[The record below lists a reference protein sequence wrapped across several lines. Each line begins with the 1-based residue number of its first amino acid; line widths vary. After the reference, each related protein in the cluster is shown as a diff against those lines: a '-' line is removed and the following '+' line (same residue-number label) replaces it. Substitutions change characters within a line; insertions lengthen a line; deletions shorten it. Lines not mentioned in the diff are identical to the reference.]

1 MPEITFQQ
9 CRDGRAMLEMS
20 QEELAAAA
28 NVGLETVRTFE
39 SGIAKPTTNSLRS
52 IRLAL
57 ESAGIDLLSETG
69 GGPGVRLSRPYLAGK
84 GLKR

>member
-9 CRDGRAMLEMS
+9 CRSGRAMLEIS
-20 QEELAAAA
+20 QQELAAAA

-39 SGIAKPTTNSLRS
+39 SGIAKPTANSLRS

-57 ESAGIDLLSETG
+57 ERAGIDLLSDAG
-69 GGPGVRLSRPYLAGK
+69 AGPGVRLSRRYLTRK
-84 GLKR
+84 GPKR